1 MEPGVIWTR
10 ANDGPVYV
18 TRDDGATWTEVTP
31 PDMPPEGRIQNI
43 DPSPHRGGRA
53 YVAGYRLLLD
63 DFRPY
68 IYRTDDYGE
77 SWTLLTDGTN
87 GIPDDYPTRVVREDP
102 DRPGL
107 LYAGT
112 EFGMFISFDDG
123 AHWQSFQLDL
133 PITPVTDLRVH
144 NQDLVVSTMGRSFW
158 VLDDVTPLHQID
170 ETLASADVHLFQ
182 PRDAYRVRGGNR
194 GGGGPP
200 SARPQYPQLGAT
212 IDYYFGDEVS
222 GEMTLE
228 ILDRE
233 GRMVRGFTSAE
244 GEPSTEGEP
253 RVATTAGMHRFVWD
267 LRYPGGLAGRG
278 PLAVPGLFEARLTV
292 EGRSQ
297 TRSFDILIDPRVAA
311 DNVTLADL
319 QEQSALNI
327 RIRDAIIR
335 GRLAVQDLESAKE
348 ATEAGVESGR
358 DAAGR
363 AMAALEELAEVEQAL
378 VTKTEGS
385 YQTPMLVDQLSY
397 LYRMTSGADQ
407 RPGRDAY
414 QRLNVLEQEL
424 ERHIETL
431 QRIMQRIIAE
441 D

>member
-1 MEPGVIWTR
+1 
-10 ANDGPVYV
+10 
-18 TRDDGATWTEVTP
+18 
-31 PDMPPEGRIQNI
+31 
-43 DPSPHRGGRA
+43 
-53 YVAGYRLLLD
+53 
-63 DFRPY
+63 
-68 IYRTDDYGE
+68 
-77 SWTLLTDGTN
+77 
-87 GIPDDYPTRVVREDP
+87 
-102 DRPGL
+102 
-107 LYAGT
+107 
-112 EFGMFISFDDG
+112 
-123 AHWQSFQLDL
+123 
-133 PITPVTDLRVH
+133 
-144 NQDLVVSTMGRSFW
+144 
-158 VLDDVTPLHQID
+158 
-170 ETLASADVHLFQ
+170 
-182 PRDAYRVRGGNR
+182 
-194 GGGGPP
+194 
-200 SARPQYPQLGAT
+200 
-212 IDYYFGDEVS
+212 
-222 GEMTLE
+222 
-228 ILDRE
+228 
-233 GRMVRGFTSAE
+233 MVRGFTSAE

-253 RVATTAGMHRFVWD
+253 RVAKTAGMHRFVWD

-278 PLAVPGLFEARLTV
+278 PLAVPGLFEVRLTV
-292 EGRSQ
+292 DRRSQ

-319 QEQSALNI
+319 QEQFALNI

-414 QRLNVLEQEL
+414 ERLNVLEQEL